1 MALNIKSEDVERL
14 VEQLAA
20 HTGETRTEAVRRALE
35 ERLERTR
42 ARPFRRQREADALAW
57 LRAEVWP
64 TLPAGQRGRRLTRA
78 EEDAILGYGPEGA

>member
-1 MALNIKSEDVERL
+1 M
-14 VEQLAA
+14 EQLAA

-42 ARPFRRQREADALAW
+42 ARPFRSQREADGLAW

-64 TLPAGQRGRRLTRA
+64 TLPAGQRGRPLTRA
-78 EEDAILGYGPEGA
+78 EEDATLGYGPEGT